1 MRNENKSFN
10 EMTTGER
17 IRSIR
22 KKKGISQETLAEAV
36 FTKKQTISLY
46 EQDKLE
52 LKVSML
58 KRIAKV
64 LGVPV
69 ADLIEEDETTEK
81 MDMIHMTYDITEASA
96 ILRSMSPAYRKAA
109 IAQLRALLALEAH
122 ER

>member
-22 KKKGISQETLAEAV
+22 KKKCISQETLAEAV

-81 MDMIHMTYDITEASA
+81 MDIIHMTYDITEASA

>member
-64 LGVPV
+64 LGIPV

-81 MDMIHMTYDITEASA
+81 MDVIHMTYDITEASA